1 MMLDSAGL
9 FSRQR
14 LKSSPEPPGFGTT
27 SASIIPAADLLFEV
41 GAEQSK
47 GSSGA
52 AGGRGGLLS
61 GFHGSL
67 RSSLVIVRDARRHS
81 HRYTTCTRNKFILGS
96 CDGETGLR
104 FRNVS
109 LSQKTFHQRKTSPR
123 FRTSFYTQKRK
134 REVDKAV
141 SHDRP

>member
-109 LSQKTFHQRKTSPR
+109 LSQ
-123 FRTSFYTQKRK
+123 
-134 REVDKAV
+134 
-141 SHDRP
+141 